1 MKIKNQ
7 SILTGKVYEREISLT
22 LEEWEEI
29 KKGERL
35 IQDIVPH
42 LSTDDREFLIS
53 GIPQEEWKKL
63 Q

>member
-1 MKIKNQ
+1 MKIENQ

-42 LSTDDREFLIS
+42 LSPDDREFLIS